1 VKKFVETSAQME
13 ARLLDIADGN
23 PQTVSELLKMP
34 EGKKFF
40 RQLEE
45 EARASERAEDPIGY
59 GHFCDLGGK

>member
-23 PQTVSELLKMP
+23 SQTDRELLRTP

-40 RQLEE
+40 RPLE
-45 EARASERAEDPIGY
+45 EARASERAEDPSGY